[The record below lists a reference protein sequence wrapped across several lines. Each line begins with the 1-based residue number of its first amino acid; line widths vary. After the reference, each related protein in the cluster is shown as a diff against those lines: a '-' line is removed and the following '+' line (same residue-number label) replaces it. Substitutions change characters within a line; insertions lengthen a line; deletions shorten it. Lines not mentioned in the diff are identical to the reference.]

1 MPFQCIKLTE
11 VPQKYQLGIDLYFKK
26 KKKSRAEQIN
36 IGLEQ
41 QLVTG
46 NEL

>member
-11 VPQKYQLGIDLYFKK
+11 GPQKYQLGIDLYLKK
-26 KKKSRAEQIN
+26 KKEKEAEQIKT
-36 IGLEQ
+36 GLEQ